1 MEAQLRQQP
10 RGLNFTLGES
20 CVIGRSE
27 EADVQV
33 YSSRVSRQHAMI
45 RLHAEGYRI
54 YDLDSANGTMVN
66 DRDLDQPVLLQDG
79 DVITLADI
87 SFQFHVPTD
96 GEQEFL
102 APASA
107 PSVTVVGVKMTP
119 IIVLVSDIV
128 NFSGI
133 SEKVTEEQL
142 ASILN
147 VWYEDCRRL
156 MEESKGQIDKFMG
169 DGMFG
174 YWRQTNPEARV
185 QALRVARQLAKGP
198 QNLPDGVAKLMRK
211 KGVSIRCGV
220 GLHIGTAAIGSVARG
235 ARTALGEAVNI
246 AFRIESMTRDLGH
259 PILASSDFFED
270 WDQGKSVFHHL
281 GPHVLKGYTDP
292 VVLYASKSGNCSGS
306 LPVPP
311 VD

>member
-1 MEAQLRQQP
+1 MEAELRQKP

-45 RLHAEGYRI
+45 RLHADGYRI
-54 YDLDSANGTMVN
+54 YDLDSANGTLVN
-66 DRDLDQPVLLQDG
+66 DRDVDQPILLHDG
-79 DVITLADI
+79 DLITLADI
-87 SFQFHVPTD
+87 SFQFHVPT
-96 GEQEFL
+96 EAEL
-102 APASA
+102 SAPAPLSS
-107 PSVTVVGVKMTP
+107 PTVTVVGVKMTP

-133 SEKVTEEQL
+133 SEKVTQEQL

-185 QALRVARQLAKGP
+185 QALRVARHLAQGP

-220 GLHIGTAAIGSVARG
+220 GLHIGTAAVGSVARG
-235 ARTALGEAVNI
+235 ARTALGEVVNI
-246 AFRIESMTRDLGH
+246 AFRIEAMTRDLGH
-259 PILASSDFFED
+259 PILASADFFEN
-270 WDQGKSVFHHL
+270 WEVGKSVFHNL
-281 GPHVLKGYTDP
+281 GPHTLKGLSEQM
-292 VVLYASKSGNCSGS
+292 VLYASKSGNSSGS
-306 LPVPP
+306 IPIPAI
-311 VD
+311 D